1 MFANKFADKM
11 TSIAVEV
18 KDESYDGG
26 KQLKTSDGA
35 DQSGNNLKIL
45 WVDISNLSPINQF
58 LVCCLSV
65 FIFYLLYGY
74 LQELLFTL
82 DSLKSCGWYL
92 TLIQFG
98 YYSVFGVVEMKLRGI
113 RERKIPL
120 KTYFLLAFL
129 TLGTMGFSNSSLQ
142 YLNYPTQVI
151 FKCCKLIPVMV
162 GGILIQRK
170 VYGTLDFLAAICMCL
185 GLTLFTLADSQISPV
200 FSSIGVFMISC
211 ALLCDAAIGNVQE
224 KSMKLFKASN
234 AEVVLYSY
242 FIGFVYLFVILIF
255 SGNLL
260 PSVGRCSQYPAF
272 TYGYCFLF
280 ALTGYLGIQVVLIL
294 VRTSG
299 ALGAATVTT
308 CRKAVSIVISFLFFA
323 KPFTFQYLWSGLLVV
338 LGIYLNICSK
348 NKTLSQQLTTAP
360 RKTLDWILNKHTPR
374 TLQSV

>member
-1 MFANKFADKM
+1 MMSSN
-11 TSIAVEV
+11 TVVVVNNER
-18 KDESYDGG
+18 YDGG
-26 KQLKTSDGA
+26 KQLKSEGSDQNA
-35 DQSGNNLKIL
+35 NDLKIL
-45 WVDISNLSPINQF
+45 WFDISYLSSFHQF
-58 LVCCLSV
+58 LVCCLAV

-82 DSLKSCGWYL
+82 DSLKPCGWYL

-98 YYSVFGVVEMKLRGI
+98 YYSVFGTIEMKLRRMKG
-113 RERKIPL
+113 RKIPL
-120 KTYFLLAFL
+120 KIYFILAFL

-162 GGILIQRK
+162 GGILIQKK
-170 VYGTLDFLAAICMCL
+170 VYGTLDFLAAFCMCL

-200 FSSIGVFMISC
+200 FSTIGVIMISC

-224 KSMKLFKASN
+224 KSMKQYKASN

-242 FIGFVYLFVILIF
+242 SIGFVYLFVILLF
-255 SGNLL
+255 SGNLT
-260 PSVGRCSQYPAF
+260 SSIGMCSEYPAY
-272 TYGYCFLF
+272 TYGLCLLF

-299 ALGAATVTT
+299 ALAAATVTT

-348 NKTLSQQLTTAP
+348 NQTLRQNLTNAP
-360 RKTLDWILNKHTPR
+360 KRIVEFFTNFCTKKQSAR
-374 TLQSV
+374 TLLSV